1 MARQVRHQS
10 RFEESRLRSMQVDY
24 ELVKVWIEKKIA
36 KLLGEEDDIVSGTI
50 ISHLD
55 ENL

>member
-1 MARQVRHQS
+1 M
-10 RFEESRLRSMQVDY
+10 RSMQVDY

-55 ENL
+55 ESL

>member
-1 MARQVRHQS
+1 MARQVRYQN
-10 RFEESRLRSMQVDY
+10 RSQKSKNKTIQVDY
-24 ELVKVWIEKKIA
+24 ELVKVWVEKKIT

-55 ENL
+55 